1 MIYLVK
7 GWNHWITGT
16 LLSICIAGCGGGSSL
31 PADLPT
37 VVVPAG
43 NNAIAVTVDRGP
55 TGNSVNRLY
64 TSVTICEPGS
74 SSQCQTISHVLVDS
88 GSTGLRLLASVIRPD
103 LKLNLQLS
111 PQGFPLLNCIQFVD
125 NSFAWGP
132 VATFDLKLGGK
143 TAATLPT
150 QLMGEPATAAL
161 SGNCMREGAP
171 LDSVASLGANG
182 VLGISL
188 LKQDCGAS
196 CVSVADNKYYFSCTS
211 ANCTAAQAS
220 VASLAQQLSNPVPR
234 FNGDNNGFLFE
245 LPPVDAAGAVGLN
258 GTLIF
263 GIGTQANNQY
273 VPGSLLSTRATG
285 YITTVLPGQQLTNSM
300 LDTGSNA
307 LFFDSASIP
316 LCPGSEPI
324 RFYCPVTRVNA
335 LASLTGAN
343 GTIVP
348 VNFAV
353 DNAKAM
359 FADPKKAVLPTLA
372 ANLSRDLLAS
382 ESRFYWGLPFF
393 YGRRVF
399 LGIENET
406 SAAGTG
412 PFYAF

>member
-16 LLSICIAGCGGGSSL
+16 LLSICIAGCGGGGSL

-103 LKLNLQLS
+103 LKLNRQLS

-143 TAATLPT
+143 TASNLPT
-150 QLMGEPATAAL
+150 QLMGDSATAAL
-161 SGNCMREGAP
+161 SGNCATGLP
-171 LDSVASLGANG
+171 LNSVASLGANG
-182 VLGISL
+182 VLGLSL
-188 LKQDCGAS
+188 FKQDCGAN
-196 CVSVADNKYYFSCTS
+196 CVLDPDNKYYFSCSTV
-211 ANCTAAQAS
+211 NCTAAQGT
-220 VASLAQQLSNPVPR
+220 VASLSQQLGNPVPR
-234 FNGDNNGFLFE
+234 FSSDNNGFMLE
-245 LPPVDAAGAVGLN
+245 LPAVDPSGAVGLS
-258 GTLIF
+258 GALVF

-273 VPGSLLSTRATG
+273 QAGSLLSTSNIG
-285 YITTVLPGQQLTNSM
+285 WITTVISGQRPAKSF
-300 LDTGSNA
+300 LDTGANA
-307 LFFDSASIP
+307 MFFDSASIP

-324 RFYCPVTRVNA
+324 RFYCPPTRINASASLIGVNRATAMVNFAIENA
-335 LASLTGAN
+335 LAL
-343 GTIVP
+343 
-348 VNFAV
+348 
-353 DNAKAM
+353 
-359 FADPKKAVLPTLA
+359 FADPSKAALPTLA
-372 ANLSRDLLAS
+372 ANLSPDLSPIELG
-382 ESRFYWGLPFF
+382 FYWGLPFF

-399 LGIENET
+399 WGIENET
-406 SAAGTG
+406 SPAGTG

>member
-1 MIYLVK
+1 MTCWAKRFGHCIAVA
-7 GWNHWITGT
+7 
-16 LLSICIAGCGGGSSL
+16 LLSVWLLAACGGGSSV
-31 PADLPT
+31 PANLPT

-43 NNAIAVTVDRGP
+43 NNAIAVTVDRGL

-88 GSTGLRLLASVIRPD
+88 GSTGLRLLASAIRPD
-103 LKLNLQLS
+103 LKLNLQLNT
-111 PQGFPLLNCIQFVD
+111 QGFPLLNCIQFLD
-125 NSFAWGP
+125 SSFAWGRI
-132 VATFDLKLGGK
+132 AGFDLKLGGK

-150 QLMGEPATAAL
+150 QLMGDPATAAL
-161 SGNCMREGAP
+161 STRCATGQP
-171 LDSVASLGANG
+171 LNSVASLGANG

-188 LKQDCGAS
+188 FKQDCGAS
-196 CVSVADNKYYFSCTS
+196 CVTNPRNGYYFSCTT
-211 ANCTAAQAS
+211 ANCTVAQAS
-220 VASLAQQLSNPVPR
+220 VAGLTQQLSNPIPR
-234 FNGDNNGFLFE
+234 FSGDSNGFIFD
-245 LPPVDAAGAVGLN
+245 LPTVEPSGAVGLN

-273 VPGSLLSTRATG
+273 VPGTLLSTSITG
-285 YITTVLPGQQLTNSM
+285 RITTALSGLQLSNSF

-316 LCPGSEPI
+316 LCAGSDPI
-324 RFYCPVTRVNA
+324 RFYCPVSQINGS
-335 LASLTGAN
+335 ASLNGAN
-343 GTIVP
+343 GAMVP

-353 DNAKAM
+353 DNALGL
-359 FADPKKAVLPTLA
+359 FASPAKAVLPTLA
-372 ANLSRDLLAS
+372 GTIGDSRGFD
-382 ESRFYWGLPFF
+382 WGLPFF

-399 LGIENET
+399 MGIENET

>member
-7 GWNHWITGT
+7 GWNHWIIGT

-161 SGNCMREGAP
+161 SGNCATGLP
-171 LDSVASLGANG
+171 LNSVASLGANG
-182 VLGISL
+182 VLGVSL
-188 LKQDCGAS
+188 LKQDCGTS
-196 CVSVADNKYYFSCTS
+196 CVTNLFNGYYFKCTS

-245 LPPVDAAGAVGLN
+245 LPPVEAAGAVGLN

-273 VPGSLLSTRATG
+273 VPGSLVSTSATG
-285 YITTVLPGQQLTNSM
+285 RITTVLSGKQLTNSF

-316 LCPGSEPI
+316 LCAGSEPI
-324 RFYCPVTRVNA
+324 RFYCPPARVNA
-335 LASLTGAN
+335 SASLV
-343 GTIVP
+343 GTNSVTVP

-353 DNAKAM
+353 DNALLLFTSPA
-359 FADPKKAVLPTLA
+359 KAVLPTLA
-372 ANLSRDLLAS
+372 GSLGDSRGFD
-382 ESRFYWGLPFF
+382 WGLPFF